1 MRLLQV
7 LVPSPAAI
15 LLAAILQAGLP
26 SGLAGPAAA
35 EERAMNAD
43 EIREALAGNTVEG
56 QWRNTPYLSYFQP
69 NGVMLSRSEGG
80 EQETGKWRI
89 DADKSQYCAWLARTG
104 WRCYRLYRDGRTVI
118 WETPGGGERFLSRII
133 PGRQL

>member
-1 MRLLQV
+1 MRLF
-7 LVPSPAAI
+7 
-15 LLAAILQAGLP
+15 LAAAPMLIAALLTGAVRP
-26 SGLAGPAAA
+26 VLAD
-35 EERAMNAD
+35 ERPMSAD

-56 QWRNTPYLSYFQP
+56 LWRNTPYLSYFQP
-69 NGVMLSRSEGG
+69 NGVTLFRPEGG

-89 DADKSQYCAWLARTG
+89 DKDKDQYCAWLARTG

-118 WETPGGGERFLSRII
+118 WETPGTEERFPSRII

>member
-1 MRLLQV
+1 MRLSMPTAQA
-7 LVPSPAAI
+7 LVVV
-15 LLAAILQAGLP
+15 LLA
-26 SGLAGPAAA
+26 GLAGAAWA
-35 EERAMNAD
+35 DERGMSAD
-43 EIREALAGNTVEG
+43 EIREALAGNTIESQLG
-56 QWRNTPYLSYFQP
+56 NTPYLSYFQP

-89 DADKSQYCAWLARTG
+89 DRDKDQYCAWLARTG

-118 WETPGGGERFLSRII
+118 WETPGSNVRFLSRII